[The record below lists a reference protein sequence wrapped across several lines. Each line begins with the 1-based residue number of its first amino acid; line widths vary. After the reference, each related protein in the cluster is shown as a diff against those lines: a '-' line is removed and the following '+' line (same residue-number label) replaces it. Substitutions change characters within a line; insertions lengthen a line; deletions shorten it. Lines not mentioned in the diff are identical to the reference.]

1 MTRVV
6 ELPIP
11 AAVEAE
17 RVLLGA
23 ILNDADQLLPV
34 LDILPPVTGDGCRGD
49 VPRHG
54 SYTKSMPSRT
64 RRANSRAGSSI

>member
-1 MTRVV
+1 MARVV

-34 LDILPPVTGDGCRGD
+34 LDILPPVTGDGLPGR
-49 VPRHG
+49 
-54 SYTKSMPSRT
+54 RT
-64 RRANSRAGSSI
+64 PPWIIHKIDAKPDPQGQL